1 MQFFSFEDAP
11 LHTRGE
17 NHRVGTFRYKD
28 LGQGAP
34 GQPGNFYLRWVLSA
48 SDFFSPR
55 HFHNFDQVRLQLRG
69 TFAFGEDGTMHPG
82 TIGYFPE
89 STPYGPQTSAED
101 TAQLVLQIGAPGGAG
116 YVGEVERTAAVAALN
131 RSGRFSGGR
140 YFAASDAGGAGQD
153 GFEAAWEQ
161 ASGRKVRYA
170 RRRFER
176 PMLVHPDAFEWL
188 AHATL
193 PGVRHKRLWDFGR
206 QTVGCELY
214 GLDAG
219 AQLPLSGPLTAWV
232 MSGAGGCSH
241 GTSTLPYAP
250 CDALH
255 LEAAEH
261 ANLKA
266 HAASEILILTHPVF
280 TDRTLPGGAAL
291 PSSTPEHA

>member
-1 MQFFSFEDAP
+1 MQFICFEEAP
-11 LHTRGE
+11 LHTRRE

-28 LGQGAP
+28 LGQGV
-34 GQPGNFYLRWVLSA
+34 GGDPGNFYLRWVLSE

-89 STPYGPQTSAED
+89 STPYGPQTSSED

-131 RSGRFSGGR
+131 RAGRFSGGR
-140 YFAASDAGGAGQD
+140 YFPAKDAAGAGQD

-161 ASGRKVRYA
+161 ATGRKVRYA

-176 PMLVHPDAFEWL
+176 PILVHPEAFDWL
-188 AHATL
+188 PT
-193 PGVRHKRLWDFGR
+193 PGLSRVRHKRLWDFGPR
-206 QTVGCELY
+206 TVGCAVYALE
-214 GLDAG
+214 AG
-219 AQLPLSGPLTAWV
+219 AALSLSGPLTAWIRA
-232 MSGAGGCSH
+232 GAGRCSQ
-241 GTSTLPYAP
+241 GGEVRPYAP
-250 CDALH
+250 SDALH

-261 ANLKA
+261 VSLQAQVP
-266 HAASEILILTHPVF
+266 SEILALSHPCF
-280 TDRTLPGGAAL
+280 GTADPSGGEAHFD
-291 PSSTPEHA
+291 PTTEHA

>member
-11 LHTRGE
+11 IHTRGE

-28 LGQGAP
+28 LGQGVP

-116 YVGEVERTAAVAALN
+116 YVGEIQRTAAVAALN
-131 RSGRFSGGR
+131 KSGRFSGGR
-140 YFAASDAGGAGQD
+140 YFSGTDAAGTGQD

-176 PMLVHPDAFEWL
+176 PMLVHPDAFDWL
-188 AHATL
+188 AHPTL
-193 PGVRHKRLWDFGR
+193 PGVRHKRLWDFGL
-206 QTVGCELY
+206 QTVGCALY

-219 AQLPLSGPLTAWV
+219 AQMPLTGPLTAWV
-232 MSGAGGCSH
+232 QSGAGACSQ
-241 GTSTLPYAP
+241 GASNGRYATG
-250 CDALH
+250 DALH
-255 LEAAEH
+255 LEPAEH
-261 ANLKA
+261 ASLQA
-266 HAASEILILTHPVF
+266 QASSEILVLTHPVF
-280 TDRTLPGGAAL
+280 PGLTPPGGTAL
-291 PSSTPEHA
+291 PA